1 MKGTGT
7 VHRGDAAWGGRETT
21 HRGDGIVPN
30 SRDGGLRGNAVPP
43 ATEMVDVPA
52 EAAPLC
58 WLVRHPRPEAPAGLC
73 YGRTD
78 LAAQPADTARAA
90 QALAA
95 RLPAG
100 IVLRSSPLQRCQTLL
115 QALHVLRPDVQLRPP
130 EDWLAEMDFGAWE
143 GRLWADLP
151 AAELQA
157 WTDDFG
163 HYRAGGHGESV
174 AQFLM
179 RLHEGLQAARA
190 AWETPSLRDRHGWA
204 HAEAWITH
212 AGVIRGLCWL
222 AGQGRGDGASCGT
235 GLSGVSGECPSAMPE
250 RQAGAPPFSP
260 TDEPSAYS
268 PADHEHCFSGAFG
281 PAGKLPFSLPTASA
295 WPSFHIG
302 FGEAVAGDFLPM
314 AAVSA
319 TTG

>member
-1 MKGTGT
+1 MKDTGT

-21 HRGDGIVPN
+21 HRGDDIVPD
-30 SRDGGLRGNAVPP
+30 SCDGVQGGNTVPP
-43 ATEMVDVPA
+43 APDTVDVPA

-115 QALHVLRPDVQLRPP
+115 QTLHVLRPDVQLRPP
-130 EDWLAEMDFGAWE
+130 EDWLAEMDFGTWE

-151 AAELQA
+151 AAELRA

-179 RLHEGLQAARA
+179 RLHEGLQAVRA
-190 AWETPSLRDRHGWA
+190 AWETPSLRDRHGWPP
-204 HAEAWITH
+204 AEAWITH

-222 AGQGRGDGASCGT
+222 AGQGGVGDEPCGT
-235 GLSGVSGECPSAMPE
+235 GLSGTSGERPSAMSVPH
-250 RQAGAPPFSP
+250 AGALLFSP
-260 TDEPSAYS
+260 ADEPSAHS
-268 PADHEHCFSGAFG
+268 PADHEHRSSDAFS

>member
-1 MKGTGT
+1 
-7 VHRGDAAWGGRETT
+7 
-21 HRGDGIVPN
+21 
-30 SRDGGLRGNAVPP
+30 
-43 ATEMVDVPA
+43 
-52 EAAPLC
+52 
-58 WLVRHPRPEAPAGLC
+58 
-73 YGRTD
+73 
-78 LAAQPADTARAA
+78 
-90 QALAA
+90 
-95 RLPAG
+95 
-100 IVLRSSPLQRCQTLL
+100 
-115 QALHVLRPDVQLRPP
+115 
-130 EDWLAEMDFGAWE
+130 MDCGAWE

-179 RLHEGLQAARA
+179 RLHEGLQAVRA

-204 HAEAWITH
+204 YAEAWITH

-260 TDEPSAYS
+260 TDEPSAHS

>member
-1 MKGTGT
+1 MGQ
-7 VHRGDAAWGGRETT
+7 
-21 HRGDGIVPN
+21 
-30 SRDGGLRGNAVPP
+30 RGNIVPP
-43 ATEMVDVPA
+43 APETVEVPA

-179 RLHEGLQAARA
+179 RLHEGLQAVRA

-204 HAEAWITH
+204 YAEAWITH

-260 TDEPSAYS
+260 TDEPSAHS

-314 AAVSA
+314 AVVSA